1 MKEYIS
7 VTDVE
12 ISKIHAQGSGGQ
24 HVNKVSTAVHLR
36 FIIHPSELPEE
47 VKQRLLKMKD
57 RRISKSGEIV
67 IKSQKYRSLEKNI
80 EAGIERLN
88 ELIGRAYRKE
98 KPRKVTKP
106 SHGSKLKRLEEK
118 KKRGVSKMLRGKV
131 EY

>member
-1 MKEYIS
+1 MQEYIS
-7 VTDVE
+7 VADVE
-12 ISKIHAQGSGGQ
+12 ISQIRAQGAGGQ

-36 FIIHPSELPEE
+36 VSIHPSELPEE
-47 VKQRLLKMKD
+47 VKQRLLKMND
-57 RRISKSGEIV
+57 RSISKSGEIV

-131 EY
+131 DY

>member
-12 ISKIHAQGSGGQ
+12 ISQIRAQGAGGQ

-36 FIIHPSELPEE
+36 FSIHPSELPEE
-47 VKQRLLKMKD
+47 VKQHLLKMKD

-88 ELIGRAYRKE
+88 EWIGRAYREK
-98 KPRKVTKP
+98 KPRKITKP

-118 KKRGVSKMLRGKV
+118 KKKGVSKMLRGKV

>member
-12 ISKIHAQGSGGQ
+12 ISQIRAQGAGGQ

-36 FIIHPSELPEE
+36 FSIHPSELPEE

>member
-7 VTDVE
+7 VADVE
-12 ISKIHAQGSGGQ
+12 ISQIRAQGAGGQ

-36 FIIHPSELPEE
+36 FSIHPSELPEE

-80 EAGIERLN
+80 EAGIERKKKK
-88 ELIGRAYRKE
+88 IGRAYRKE

>member
-1 MKEYIS
+1 MKEYVS
-7 VTDVE
+7 VTDVD
-12 ISKIHAQGSGGQ
+12 ISQIRAQGAGGQ

-36 FIIHPSELPEE
+36 FSIHPSELPEE

-80 EAGIERLN
+80 EAGMERLN
-88 ELIGRAYRKE
+88 ELIQRAYRKE

-106 SHGSKLKRLEEK
+106 SQGSKLKRLEGK

>member
-1 MKEYIS
+1 MKEYVS

-12 ISKIHAQGSGGQ
+12 ISQIRAQGAGGQ

-36 FIIHPSELPEE
+36 FSIHPSELPEE

-80 EAGIERLN
+80 EAGMERLN
-88 ELIGRAYRKE
+88 ELIRRAYRKE

-106 SHGSKLKRLEEK
+106 NQGSKLKRLEEK

>member
-7 VTDVE
+7 VADVE
-12 ISKIHAQGSGGQ
+12 ISQIRAQGAGGQ

-36 FIIHPSELPEE
+36 FSIHPSELPEE
-47 VKQRLLKMKD
+47 VKQRLLKMND

-80 EAGIERLN
+80 EAGMERLN
-88 ELIGRAYRKE
+88 ELIRRAYRKE

-106 SHGSKLKRLEEK
+106 SQCSKLKRLEEK

>member
-7 VTDVE
+7 VADVE
-12 ISKIHAQGSGGQ
+12 ISQIRAQGAGGQ

-36 FIIHPSELPEE
+36 FSIHPSELPEE
-47 VKQRLLKMKD
+47 VKQRLLKMND

-80 EAGIERLN
+80 EAGMERLN
-88 ELIGRAYRKE
+88 ELIRRAYRKE

-106 SHGSKLKRLEEK
+106 NQGSKLKRLEEK

>member
-7 VTDVE
+7 VADVE
-12 ISKIHAQGSGGQ
+12 ISQIRAQGAGGQ

-36 FIIHPSELPEE
+36 FSIHPSELPEE
-47 VKQRLLKMKD
+47 VKQRLLKMND

-80 EAGIERLN
+80 EAGMERLN
-88 ELIGRAYRKE
+88 ELIRRAYRKE

-106 SHGSKLKRLEEK
+106 SQGSKLKRLEEK

>member
-7 VTDVE
+7 VADVE
-12 ISKIHAQGSGGQ
+12 ISQIRAQGAGGQ

-36 FIIHPSELPEE
+36 FNIHPSELPEE

-80 EAGIERLN
+80 EAGMERLN
-88 ELIGRAYRKE
+88 ELIRRAYRKE

-106 SHGSKLKRLEEK
+106 SQGSKLKRLEEK

>member
-1 MKEYIS
+1 MQEYIS
-7 VTDVE
+7 VADVE
-12 ISKIHAQGSGGQ
+12 ISQIRAQGAGGQ

-36 FIIHPSELPEE
+36 FSIHPSELTEE
-47 VKQRLLKMKD
+47 VKQRLLEMND

>member
-1 MKEYIS
+1 MEEYIS

-12 ISKIHAQGSGGQ
+12 ISQIRAQGAGGQ
-24 HVNKVSTAVHLR
+24 HVNKVSPAVHLR
-36 FIIHPSELPEE
+36 FSIHPSELPEE

-80 EAGIERLN
+80 EAGIKRLN
-88 ELIGRAYRKE
+88 ELIGRAYMKE

>member
-1 MKEYIS
+1 M
-7 VTDVE
+7 
-12 ISKIHAQGSGGQ
+12 
-24 HVNKVSTAVHLR
+24 N
-36 FIIHPSELPEE
+36 
-47 VKQRLLKMKD
+47 D

>member
-1 MKEYIS
+1 MTEYIS

-12 ISKIHAQGSGGQ
+12 ISQIRAQGVGGQ

-36 FIIHPSELPEE
+36 FSIHSSELHEE
-47 VKQRLLKMKD
+47 IKQRLLKIKD

-67 IKSQKYRSLEKNI
+67 IKSQKCRSLEKNI
-80 EAGIERLN
+80 ESGIVRLN

-106 SHGSKLKRLEEK
+106 SHGSKLKQLEEN